1 MQQSD
6 TQGETKVRL
15 DKWLWAARFFK
26 TRSLA
31 QEAITG
37 GKVHVNGER
46 VKPARMVAVSDTL
59 EITRGVEHLV
69 VVVDALAEKRGPAAI
84 AQSLYTETEA
94 SREKRE
100 LFAEQRKLLN
110 QATPR
115 PAKRPDK
122 KQRRHLIRFKSG
134 DQ

>member
-1 MQQSD
+1 MQQSEP
-6 TQGETKVRL
+6 QGETKVRL

-46 VKPARMVAVSDTL
+46 VKPARTVTVGDTL
-59 EITRGVEHLV
+59 EITKGVEHLLV
-69 VVVDALAEKRGPAAI
+69 IIEQLSQKRGPAKL

-110 QATPR
+110 QAIPR

-134 DQ
+134 E